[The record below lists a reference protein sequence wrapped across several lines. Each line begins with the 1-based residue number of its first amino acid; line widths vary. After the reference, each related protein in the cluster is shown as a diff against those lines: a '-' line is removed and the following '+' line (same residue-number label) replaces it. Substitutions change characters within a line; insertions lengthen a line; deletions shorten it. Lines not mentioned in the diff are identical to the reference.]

1 MSAYSTLEHTLREI
15 LVTVNPLHDD
25 WATRFRIINELRG
38 VVGSLEVLRGATVE
52 PFGSFVSNLYSRW
65 GDLDISIDLSNGSF
79 ISSSGKKHKQNLLRQ
94 LLKAMR
100 QKVIACYHLNT
111 CYGNGQSRGSTSGSG
126 TGMKYGLFVV
136 HQLTML
142 VESKFQSVNTL
153 SLCGWHSLQFIPS
166 ARVPILKV
174 ESNLQNISCD
184 ISIDNLQG
192 QMKSKFLFWI
202 NELDG
207 RFRDMVLLVKE
218 WAKAHNINNPKAGT
232 FNSYSLSLLVVF
244 HFQTCVPA
252 IFPPLQDIYP
262 GNIADDLTGLRADA
276 EKYIAETC
284 AANITRF
291 RLDKMRAVNRSSL
304 SELFISFLGKVE
316 DPFEQPQNTARAV
329 NSKQL
334 SRISEAFE
342 STYRR
347 LISVHPSRNSLLD
360 TLVQPKTLR
369 FISRAP
375 VRNHSH
381 NAGYDESTN
390 PQWQRS
396 EHLQLQNRSSNG
408 VRYQTTRPQLP
419 RTGYFHPQNSSDG
432 GRHQPS
438 PQTHTVMNSSSQVH
452 PQFQNV
458 RHEGHYNNASTRKP
472 PLQTHY
478 NQGQQRRWR
487 PRFDK

>member
-100 QKVIACYHLNT
+100 QK
-111 CYGNGQSRGSTSGSG
+111 G
-126 TGMKYGLFVV
+126 
-136 HQLTML
+136 
-142 VESKFQSVNTL
+142 
-153 SLCGWHSLQFIPS
+153 GWHSLQFIPS

-304 SELFISFLGKVE
+304 SELFISFLGKFSDISLKASNLGICTYRGQWEYIESNTRWLPKTYAIFVE